1 MKNRSILKL
10 TLKKKWFDLM
20 IVGKKNKEFRKPS
33 KWIDS
38 RLIGKSYN
46 FVKFT
51 NGYGND
57 KPFFYVEYKSFEK
70 SKKSQEFIFD
80 GNCVTVEKGDY
91 IIHLGQII
99 KNSKF
104 Q

>member
-1 MKNRSILKL
+1 MNNNSILKL
-10 TLKKKWFDLM
+10 TLKKEWFDLM
-20 IVGKKNKEFRKPS
+20 IAGKKNKEFRKPS
-33 KWIDS
+33 KWIES
-38 RLIGKSYN
+38 RLIGKLYN

-57 KPFFYVEYKSFEK
+57 KPFFYVEYKRFEK
-70 SKKSQEFIFD
+70 SSGNQEFIFD
-80 GNCVTVEKGDY
+80 DKVVTVEKGDY

-104 Q
+104 E